1 VIKTRLAS
9 VRSSQKMTFFISSM
23 KTADL
28 EALRE
33 LIEAGRVTPVV
44 ERSYPLS
51 EIADAMGYL
60 GTGHAQGKLVLTT

>member
-1 VIKTRLAS
+1 
-9 VRSSQKMTFFISSM
+9 MTFFITRM

-33 LIEAGRVTPVV
+33 LIEAGRVSPVV

-51 EIADAMGYL
+51 EIADAMAYL
-60 GTGHAQGKLVLTT
+60 GTGHAKGKLVVTL